1 MKKKEFL
8 NKIADELFKEILKE
22 SKAKNTKDKEERLN
36 QNEQSVVPPEKQP
49 MIDFSGTETFSKVLQ
64 SAINIQQQSFQQR

>member
-22 SKAKNTKDKEERLN
+22 SKAKNTKDVTK
-36 QNEQSVVPPEKQP
+36 
-49 MIDFSGTETFSKVLQ
+49 
-64 SAINIQQQSFQQR
+64 AIYTLIHPSRAK